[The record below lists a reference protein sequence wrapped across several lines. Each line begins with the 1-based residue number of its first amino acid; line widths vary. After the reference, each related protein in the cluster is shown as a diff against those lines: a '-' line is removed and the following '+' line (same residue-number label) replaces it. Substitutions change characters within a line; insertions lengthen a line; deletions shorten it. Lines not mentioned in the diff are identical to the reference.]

1 MVMECGSF
9 RRLFTVAEANQLL
22 PLIRPKVSRVRDALI
37 SLKAEIAAAAREGQV
52 APWDPRVA
60 QRLDERGV
68 AVRLAEEVGEL
79 TEEIQAHGCLVN
91 GPEEGL
97 VDFPCLLGSEIVFLC
112 WKLGEE
118 QVCHWHRVSEG
129 FPGRRPL
136 LDRRVGIESVN

>member
-1 MVMECGSF
+1 MVTEGSSF
-9 RRLFTVAEANQLL
+9 SRLFTVAEANLLL

-37 SLKAEIAAAAREGQV
+37 SLKDEIAAAAREGQV

-60 QRLDERGV
+60 KKLDERGV
-68 AVRLAEEVGEL
+68 AVRLAQEVGRL
-79 TEEIQAHGCLVN
+79 TEEIHAHGCLVN

-118 QVCHWHRVSEG
+118 RVCHWHRVSEG
-129 FPGRRPL
+129 FAGRRPL
-136 LDRRVGIESVN
+136 LDRRVGVESVN